1 MTYPEPPVAAKR
13 PTPREHHG
21 DVFEDP
27 YEWLRDKESPEVI
40 AHLEEE
46 NDFTE
51 ASTAHLEGL
60 RGRIFEEIKA
70 RTLETDLSVPVREG
84 DHWYYSRS
92 FEGKEYG
99 VHCRAPI
106 SSPDD
111 WTPPEL
117 DADTE
122 VPGEE
127 ILLDG
132 NVESAGHEF
141 FRIGSFDVSRDGARL
156 LYGVDT
162 EGDERYLLRI
172 RELATGRELEDEI
185 PGTFSGA
192 IFSPDGRFVFYS
204 TVDDAWRPDT
214 IWRHEV
220 GTPVS
225 EDVVV
230 HHEDDERFW
239 GGIGLTRS
247 GEYLVIGLGSSVTS
261 EYRIAPASDPTAEFH
276 VVWPRSEGVEYSIE
290 HAIIGGESVLL
301 VLHNSDAPNFELVSV
316 SPDAPGSGPADA
328 TVVVAHS
335 TERRLEAVD
344 AFAHH
349 LAFSYRRDGL
359 TQVGTAVLDADST
372 IADITIDEFAFDE
385 PLYSVG
391 FGGNPEWEQPTLR
404 IGYGSFVTPSSV
416 FDCDVRTGER
426 TLLKQQQVLGGY
438 DPADY
443 EQSREWA
450 VAEDGTRVPISL
462 VWKKDGRS
470 GTRPFLLY
478 GYGSYESSIDP
489 ALSIARLSL
498 LDRGAGF
505 AIAHVRGGG
514 ELGRA
519 WYEDG
524 KLLTKK
530 NSFTDFVACA
540 RHLVAAGITRPD
552 TLVAEGGSA
561 GGLLM
566 GAVAN
571 LAPDAFAGIHA
582 AVPFV
587 DALTTILDPSLPLT
601 VIEWDEWGDPL
612 HDADVYAY
620 MKSYTPYENVRE
632 GVEYPH
638 ILATTSLNDTRV
650 YYVEPAKWVARL
662 REVGAPVL
670 LKTEMVAGHGGVSGR
685 YAQWRERA
693 FELAWILDVLVL
705 EAA

>member
-13 PTPREHHG
+13 PTPRTHHG
-21 DVFEDP
+21 DVFTDP
-27 YEWLRDKESPEVI
+27 YEWMRDKESPEVL
-40 AHLEEE
+40 AHLEAE
-46 NDFTE
+46 NDFTD

-60 RGRIFEEIKA
+60 RGRIFDEIRS

-84 DHWYYSRS
+84 DYWYYSRS

-106 SSPDD
+106 ASPED
-111 WTPPEL
+111 WTPPQL
-117 DADTE
+117 DTDTE
-122 VPGEE
+122 VEGEE

-172 RELATGRELEDEI
+172 RDLATGSELADEI

-220 GTPVS
+220 GTGVAD
-225 EDVVV
+225 DVIV
-230 HHEDDERFW
+230 HKEEDERYW

-247 GEYLVIGLGSSVTS
+247 GDYLVIGLGSSVTS
-261 EYRIAPASDPTAEFH
+261 EYRIAPASDPTAEFR
-276 VVWPRSEGVEYSIE
+276 VVWPRTDGVEYSIE
-290 HAIIGGESVLL
+290 HARIGGDSVLL
-301 VLHNSDAPNFELVSV
+301 ILHNAGAPNFELVAV
-316 SPDAPGSGPADA
+316 SPDAPGAGPADA
-328 TVVVAHS
+328 AVVVAHS
-335 TERRLEAVD
+335 EERRLEAVD
-344 AFAHH
+344 AFASH

-359 TQVGTAVLDADST
+359 TQVGTTLLEPDST
-372 IADITIDEFAFDE
+372 LADVTIAEFAFDE

-391 FGGNPEWEQPTLR
+391 FGGNPEWDQPTLR

-426 TLLKQQQVLGGY
+426 VLLKQQQVLGGY
-438 DPADY
+438 DPEHY
-443 EQSREWA
+443 EQAREWA
-450 VAEDGTRVPISL
+450 TAEDGTRVPLSL
-462 VWKKDGRS
+462 VWRKDDSAGL
-470 GTRPFLLY
+470 RPFLLY

-489 ALSIARLSL
+489 ALSIARLSM

-514 ELGRA
+514 ELGRS
-519 WYEDG
+519 WYEEG
-524 KLLTKK
+524 KLLLKK
-530 NSFTDFVACA
+530 NTFTDFVACA
-540 RHLVAAGITRPD
+540 RHLVDAGITRPEI
-552 TLVAEGGSA
+552 LVAEGGSA

-571 LAPDAFAGIHA
+571 LAPESFAGIHA

-620 MKSYTPYENVRE
+620 MKTYSPYENVRDDAP
-632 GVEYPH
+632 YPP

-662 REVGAPVL
+662 REVGAPAL

-693 FELAWILDVLVL
+693 FELAWILDALGV
-705 EAA
+705 ADA

>member
-1 MTYPEPPVAAKR
+1 MTQPEPPVAAKR
-13 PTPREHHG
+13 PTPRTHHG

-27 YEWLRDKESPEVI
+27 YEWLREKESPEVV
-40 AHLEEE
+40 AHLEAE
-46 NDFTE
+46 NAFTD
-51 ASTAHLEGL
+51 ASTDHLEGL
-60 RGRIFEEIKA
+60 RTRIFDEIKS
-70 RTLETDLSVPVREG
+70 RTVETDLSVPVREG
-84 DHWYYSRS
+84 DYWYYSRS

-111 WTPPEL
+111 WTPPRL
-117 DADTE
+117 DADTD

-127 ILLDG
+127 VLLDG
-132 NVESAGHEF
+132 NVEAAGNEF
-141 FRIGSFDVSRDGARL
+141 FRIGSFDVSRDGTRL
-156 LYGVDT
+156 LFGVDT
-162 EGDERYLLRI
+162 EGDERYVLRI
-172 RELATGRELEDEI
+172 RDLADGTQLADEI

-192 IFSPDGRFVFYS
+192 MFSPDGRFVFYS

-220 GTPVS
+220 GTDVAD
-225 EDVVV
+225 DVVV
-230 HHEDDERFW
+230 HKEDDERFW

-247 GEYLVIGLGSSVTS
+247 GDYLVIGLGSSVTS
-261 EYRIAPASDPTAEFH
+261 EYLIAPAADPTAEFR
-276 VVWPRSEGVEYSIE
+276 VVWPRTEGVEYSIE
-290 HAIIGGESVLL
+290 HARIGDESTLL
-301 VLHNSDAPNFELVSV
+301 VLHNAGTPNFELVAV
-316 SPDAPGSGPADA
+316 SPDAPGTGPADA

-335 TERRLEAVD
+335 DERRLEAVD

-359 TQVGTAVLDADST
+359 TQVGTTLLGPGST
-372 IADITIDEFAFDE
+372 LADIAIEEFVFDE

-438 DPADY
+438 DPAEY
-443 EQSREWA
+443 EQAREWA
-450 VAEDGTRVPISL
+450 EAEDGTRVPISL
-462 VWKKDGRS
+462 VWRKDGHD
-470 GTRPFLLY
+470 GPRPFLLY

-489 ALSIARLSL
+489 GLSIARLSM

-519 WYEDG
+519 WYEEG
-524 KLLTKK
+524 KLLHKK
-530 NSFTDFVACA
+530 NTFSDFVACA
-540 RHLVAAGITRPD
+540 RHLVDAGITSAD
-552 TLVAEGGSA
+552 ALVAEGGSA

-571 LAPDAFAGIHA
+571 LAPETFAGVHA

-612 HDADVYAY
+612 HDPEVYAY
-620 MKSYTPYENVRE
+620 MKTYSPYENVRE
-632 GVEYPH
+632 GVTYPR

-693 FELAWILDVLVL
+693 FELAWILDALGV
-705 EAA
+705 AD